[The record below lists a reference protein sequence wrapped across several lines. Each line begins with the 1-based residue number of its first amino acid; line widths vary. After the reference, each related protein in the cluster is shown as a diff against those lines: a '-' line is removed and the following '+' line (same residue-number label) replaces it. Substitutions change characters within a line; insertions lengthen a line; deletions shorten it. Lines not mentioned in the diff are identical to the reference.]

1 MAPAGIRDRTVR
13 VGSLTLAN
21 PVMTA
26 SGTAGHGS
34 ELQSFGDL
42 GGLGAH
48 VVKSLA
54 LFAWQGNLAPRVH
67 PTSAGMLNAVGLQ
80 GPGLAAWLRDDL
92 PRLDRTDAKVV
103 VSIWGRTVQEFADA
117 AALLAGSS
125 SQIIAVEVNLS
136 CPNLEGRT
144 GIFAHDA
151 ALSASV
157 IESTAVCNK
166 PLWAKLSPNTDRIVE
181 VAEAV
186 TDAGAESLT
195 IANTLLGLAIDTE
208 TAKPLLGA
216 GGGGYSG
223 RAVHPVAVRAVH
235 DVRVALPDVSIVGV
249 GGISS
254 GTEAIEM
261 MMAGANAIQVGT
273 ATFANPRAPW
283 IILRQMEEW
292 ARVHE
297 VERLSDV
304 TSLVQRSSIQGS
316 SASKRGWR

>member
-54 LFAWQGNLAPRVH
+54 SFAWQGNPAPRVH

-125 SQIIAVEVNLS
+125 EQIVAVEVNLS
-136 CPNLEGRT
+136 CPNLEGRA

-151 ALSASV
+151 VLSASV
-157 IESTAVCNK
+157 IESTEVCGK
-166 PLWAKLSPNTDRIVE
+166 PRWAKLSPNTDRIVE

-186 TDAGAESLT
+186 TEAGAESLT

-208 TAKPLLGA
+208 TAQPLLGG

-254 GTEAIEM
+254 GTEAVEM

-283 IILRQMEEW
+283 IILGQLEEW
-292 ARVHE
+292 AMMHE
-297 VERLSDV
+297 VERWSDV
-304 TSLVQRSSIQGS
+304 TSSVQRSSAQRS
-316 SASKRGWR
+316 SAPKPGRR